1 MLNIAKMVIFERSGF
16 RPLNCILAETGM
28 IVKGVGEVNAN
39 VLTKHKKKT
48 IINLIYNI
56 VII

>member
-39 VLTKHKKKT
+39 VLTKHKKK
-48 IINLIYNI
+48 NYNQFDI
-56 VII
+56 